1 MGWLFAV
8 ALGLYRQSRR
18 VVLLSL
24 VPIALGHA
32 LAIAVVVYLVVGL
45 GQAIDARALRI
56 LTGCL
61 LIGWGAFYLV
71 YGHRHRVRIG
81 LRTGYAGL
89 GIWSFLMAS
98 AHGAGLM
105 LIPALMP
112 LQEHAEHMHAMPA
125 SSSLWIAALA
135 VAVHTLAMLAVTGI
149 VALLVY
155 DFVGL
160 GFLRRGWINLDLI
173 WAAALIAM
181 GVLLLLT

>member
-24 VPIALGHA
+24 VPIAFGHA
-32 LAIAVVVYLVVGL
+32 LAIAVVVYLVVG
-45 GQAIDARALRI
+45 
-56 LTGCL
+56 GCL

-89 GIWSFLMAS
+89 GVWSFLMAS

-112 LQEHAEHMHAMPA
+112 LQEHAQHAEHMHAMPMA
-125 SSSLWIAALA
+125 GSIWIAALA
-135 VAVHTLAMLAVTGI
+135 VAVHTLAMLAVTGV
-149 VALLVY
+149 VAVVVY

-160 GFLRRGWINLDLI
+160 GFLRRGWVNLDLI

-181 GVLLLLT
+181 GLLLLLT